1 MNYPNP
7 NAEISWFDIDKF
19 EENYNQRREFQTNY
33 AWAIPTQEVIKSI
46 VTFANNDVIY
56 EIGAGKGYWAYF
68 INKEGGNI
76 KCFDNSDCISNYFIN
91 KETFYPVKF
100 CTPIGVGEEC
110 KNANVLMFCWPE
122 YDKNWAYEYL
132 KTIKPS
138 KLIYVGEEYGGCCA
152 NDNFFKF
159 IDKNYKEVDFMK
171 IPQWVGLHDYC
182 FLYEKIN

>member
-1 MNYPNP
+1 MVGKSFKN
-7 NAEISWFDIDKF
+7 
-19 EENYNQRREFQTNY
+19 FQK
-33 AWAIPTQEVIKSI
+33 I
-46 VTFANNDVIY
+46 FLY

-100 CTPIGVGEEC
+100 CTPIGVVEEC

-159 IDKNYKEVDFMK
+159 ISKLMSYT
-171 IPQWVGLHDYC
+171 PSYPGGTGPSAA
-182 FLYEKIN
+182 